1 MREAVHRANAAL
13 RAEPFEERTLTQIR
27 TFAPREWSDSVTPP
41 SEAGPDVE
49 ARLLHSIKQSF
60 AMAGHRPLTVSVDPS
75 ERVVVQIVFHVHSDE
90 A

>member
-27 TFAPREWSDSVTPP
+27 TLPPREWSDSVTSP
-41 SEAGPDVE
+41 SEAGPDAEV
-49 ARLLHSIKQSF
+49 RLLQSIQQF
-60 AMAGHRPLTVSVDPS
+60 LATAGHRPLTVSLDPG
-75 ERVVVQIVFHVHSDE
+75 ERVVVQIVFHVHSDG